1 MMISIWWHIEK
12 NMPLNIWINYESYPV
27 LETFKDNK
35 FYIYFYIEE
44 IDSNCEHKISAQK
57 LACFYVLLM
66 WI

>member
-1 MMISIWWHIEK
+1 
-12 NMPLNIWINYESYPV
+12 MPLNIWINYESYPV

-44 IDSNCEHKISAQK
+44 IDSNCEHKINAQK